1 MDSIIEIQRQ
11 THEEVERFER
21 ALSTLLSRNH
31 STHERNLQNEHKAS
45 QVLDRITSRASVLHS
60 LYQDQDARKLELEA
74 LSAPAQQN
82 DLSEF
87 YSRLGKIQ
95 EHHNK
100 YPDSIPGGFDLEL
113 AALLEDTNQE
123 GDDEYEEED
132 PVSLLFSGEEAY
144 GKYLDLYANH
154 TAFNNLK
161 NIGKRPGYLQYLD
174 LLLMAQNGPVH
185 RDLSKETRF
194 TKDYETYIK
203 NLHAYLLSFAKRTQ
217 PLVDIQ
223 SQQEAVDEEF
233 NKRWEAEEILGWEE
247 HISKTPTYGNGSLG
261 IWCTPCQKH
270 YSKQT
275 VYDAHLTS
283 KRHVKAV
290 AKQASSGELPAN
302 PNGGAAP
309 LVQSSN
315 SNNPHKSS
323 ANSRLRTSAHLTH
336 LTTALLVM
344 LVPTLNET
352 KSNVE
357 RRFSL
362 TAREREQE
370 LIDQAKPPP
379 PPANKDNTG
388 PEEENEEEERIY
400 NPLKLPL
407 GWDGKPIPY
416 WLYKLHGLGV
426 EYRCEICSDHVYMG
440 RKNFDRHFQVRGSIA
455 PLCLKLT
462 FSQESRHAF
471 GMRALGLPNTKHF
484 HEITRIED
492 ALSLAERLKQEGRHE
507 IFEQETMEELE
518 DDEGNVYN
526 RKTYEDLKKQGLI

>member
-11 THEEVERFER
+11 THEEQERFER
-21 ALSTLLSRNH
+21 GLYTLLSRNQP
-31 STHERNLQNEHKAS
+31 THEARLQTEHKAA
-45 QVLDRITSRASVLHS
+45 QMLDRIASRALTLNS
-60 LYQDQDARKLELEA
+60 LYQDEDARKQEIDL
-74 LSAPAQQN
+74 LSAPAQQT

-87 YSRLGKIQ
+87 YSRLVKIQ
-95 EHHNK
+95 EHHSK
-100 YPDSIPGGFDLEL
+100 YPDSVPGGFDLEI
-113 AALLEDTNQE
+113 AAFLDEPEQDG
-123 GDDEYEEED
+123 GDEEYED
-132 PVSLLFSGEEAY
+132 PISLLFSGEEAY
-144 GKYLDLYANH
+144 GKYVDLYANH
-154 TAFNNLK
+154 TAYSNLK

-174 LLLMAQNGPVH
+174 LLLAAQDGPVH
-185 RDLSKETRF
+185 RDLPKETRF
-194 TKDYETYIK
+194 TKDYETYIQ
-203 NLHAYLLSFAKRTQ
+203 NLHSYLLSFTKRTQ
-217 PLVDIQ
+217 PLVDIVTQ
-223 SQQEAVDEEF
+223 QQEAEVEF
-233 NKRWEAEEILGWEE
+233 NKKWEAGEISDWEE
-247 HISKTPTYGNGSLG
+247 SKPKAQANGNGSTG
-261 IWCTPCQKH
+261 IWCAACQKH

-283 KRHVKAV
+283 KKHVKAV
-290 AKQASSGELPAN
+290 AKQETSGTPPAN
-302 PNGGAAP
+302 PNGAP
-309 LVQSSN
+309 ATPAPSTSI
-315 SNNPHKSS
+315 ST
-323 ANSRLRTSAHLTH
+323 ANSRLRHSALLTD
-336 LTTALLVM
+336 LTTALLVP
-344 LVPTLNET
+344 LIPTINET

-370 LIDQAKPPP
+370 LLDQAKPPP
-379 PPANKDNTG
+379 PPANTNTNG
-388 PEEENEEEERIY
+388 PEEEEEEEERIY

-440 RKNFDRHFQVRGSIA
+440 RKNFDRHFQ
-455 PLCLKLT
+455 
-462 FSQESRHAF
+462 ESRHAF

-492 ALSLAERLKQEGRHE
+492 ALSLAEKLKQEGRNE